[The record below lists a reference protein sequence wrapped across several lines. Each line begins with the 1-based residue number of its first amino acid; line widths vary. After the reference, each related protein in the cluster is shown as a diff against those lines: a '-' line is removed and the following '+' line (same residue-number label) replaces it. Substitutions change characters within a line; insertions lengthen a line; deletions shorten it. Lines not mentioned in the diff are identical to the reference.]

1 MLLIS
6 ANETE
11 LVDLWSAAMAIT
23 VFRVLSGNV
32 LHEITENGGG
42 TPCFFFFCYFL
53 YLPFFLFF
61 FFLMFVILCA
71 KLTNSSRC
79 KGTFS

>member
-32 LHEITENGGG
+32 LHEITENAGGD
-42 TPCFFFFCYFL
+42 TLLFLLLLLLFSLLTFFPFFFFFYVL
-53 YLPFFLFF
+53 YI
-61 FFLMFVILCA
+61 V
-71 KLTNSSRC
+71 C
-79 KGTFS
+79 KTDQW

>member
-42 TPCFFFFCYFL
+42 DLAFSSSSSVIFST
-53 YLPFFLFF
+53 YLFSFFF
-61 FFLMFVILCA
+61 FFLCSLYCVQ
-71 KLTNSSRC
+71 N
-79 KGTFS
+79 

>member
-1 MLLIS
+1 MRLIS

-32 LHEITENGGG
+32 LHEITENVGE
-42 TPCFFFFCYFL
+42 PC
-53 YLPFFLFF
+53 FFLFF
-61 FFLMFVILCA
+61 FSVIFSTYLFS
-71 KLTNSSRC
+71 LFFNVRYIVC
-79 KGTFS
+79 KTDQ

>member
-1 MLLIS
+1 MQLIS

-42 TPCFFFFCYFL
+42 PCFFFFFFSVIFST
-53 YLPFFLFF
+53 YLFSLFF
-61 FFLMFVILCA
+61 NVRYIV
-71 KLTNSSRC
+71 C
-79 KGTFS
+79 KTDQ